1 MSFKNYFAVKTC
13 FDGKFD
19 KYFILCQDERAEN
32 GKDGKELGE
41 HLKME
46 NTPNTEH
53 KRQLSK
59 RMKI

>member
-19 KYFILCQDERAEN
+19 KYFILCQDERADN
-32 GKDGKELGE
+32 NSKDGKELGE

-46 NTPNTEH
+46 NIPH